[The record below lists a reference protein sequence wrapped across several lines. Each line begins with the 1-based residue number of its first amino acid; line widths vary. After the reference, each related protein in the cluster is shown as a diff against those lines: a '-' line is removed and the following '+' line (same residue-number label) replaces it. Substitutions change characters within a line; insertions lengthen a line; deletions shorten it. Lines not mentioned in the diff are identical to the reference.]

1 MNREMKKQGEKSEEK
16 SGRRAPLAR
25 PGRAAWIVKTN
36 RRLRLLRGV
45 MTLLCAAVLLLGL
58 LLLILPCFKV
68 KEIKVTG
75 ELGITKLEEIQAAT
89 GVEIGDE
96 VIGLDPNAIMK
107 NVKEKCPNIIVDR
120 VSVTPFAVKL
130 TVRARASLYMEY
142 AGKWFSLDRDLQVLS
157 VSDDKMAFEG
167 LLKVRLPDI
176 AGVTVGSS
184 VTFLNSET
192 DRSYITTMLE
202 LLDELALTDRVNL
215 LDVSEKFN
223 VSYVVDGSTR
233 IVLGKVSDLTV
244 KLEMAE
250 QILLARD
257 GASEFAVVDVS
268 DCKKSTYRPMSSFDL
283 LMAG

>member
-16 SGRRAPLAR
+16 SGRRVPLAR

-75 ELGITKLEEIQAAT
+75 ELGITKLEEVQAAT

-157 VSDDKMAFEG
+157 VSDDETAFEG

-268 DCKKSTYRPMSSFDL
+268 DCKKSTYRPMSSFDM